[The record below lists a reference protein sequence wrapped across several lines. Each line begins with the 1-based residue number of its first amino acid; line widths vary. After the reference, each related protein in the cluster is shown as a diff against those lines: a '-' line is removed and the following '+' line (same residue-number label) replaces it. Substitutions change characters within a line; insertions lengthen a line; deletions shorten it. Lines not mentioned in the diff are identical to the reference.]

1 MGDTGT
7 QPSTDELLERLLE
20 SASPESYLQSLP
32 SVDRSFNRLLTKVAS
47 AKGRSRAEVIRRSGV
62 TTSYGYQVFS
72 GARQPSRD
80 VAVMLALGAG
90 ATLKETQDLL
100 TRAGLGRLWA
110 KDPRDAVVMFGIE
123 RGWDRVKIDD
133 RLFNAGLPTLLK
145 AE

>member
-32 SVDRSFNRLLTKVAS
+32 SFDRSFNGLLTKVAS

-133 RLFNAGLPTLLK
+133 CLFNAGLPTLLK